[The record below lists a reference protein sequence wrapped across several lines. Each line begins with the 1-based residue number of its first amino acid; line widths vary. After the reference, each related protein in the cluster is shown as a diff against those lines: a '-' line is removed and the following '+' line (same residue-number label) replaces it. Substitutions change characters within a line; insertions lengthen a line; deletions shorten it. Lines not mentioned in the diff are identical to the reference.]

1 MEKYGKIWK
10 NQKPENVRSLTVTAD
25 GAMCAVLIVVS
36 RKDARIAARI
46 DQKSVVV

>member
-1 MEKYGKIWK
+1 MKKKKRGC
-10 NQKPENVRSLTVTAD
+10 VRCSTVTAD

-46 DQKSVVV
+46 DQRSVVV

>member
-1 MEKYGKIWK
+1 MKAW
-10 NQKPENVRSLTVTAD
+10 VVARFLTVTAD

-46 DQKSVVV
+46 DQRSVVV